1 MLVDWFIVVAQI
13 INFLIL
19 VGLLR
24 WVLYRPVLSVME
36 KRKEAVRREWEEA
49 RQLQDQARAELAEHG
64 RLRSELEAQQ
74 EAWRQRAR
82 HEVEQERRHAIEQL
96 RHEIR
101 EHRQR
106 WWDEL
111 QREQSACLDRLR
123 VQLLE
128 QVQLVTRRALA
139 DLASVG
145 LEHQIVD
152 HFLERLERLERLDPV
167 RHAAL
172 LRDLEGQGGRGVRL
186 RTGFAVA
193 PDHREQLCRRL
204 SACLPPLDPDALMFE
219 HDPTLL
225 CGIELRT
232 CDQVIG
238 WNLDQYLGAL
248 EQSLSLALSRD
259 PGHALPHTA
268 G

>member
-19 VGLLR
+19 VALLR
-24 WVLYRPVLSVME
+24 WVLYRPVLSVMG

-49 RQLQDQARAELAEHG
+49 RQLQEQARAELAEHG

-74 EAWRQRAR
+74 ETWRQRAG
-82 HEVEQERRHAIEQL
+82 HEVEQERRQAIEQL

-101 EHRQR
+101 EQRQR

-111 QREQSACLDRLR
+111 RREQSACLDRLR

-145 LEHQIVD
+145 LEHQIVE
-152 HFLERLERLERLDPV
+152 HFLERLERLDPL

-172 LRDLEGQGGRGVRL
+172 LRDLEGQGGHGVRL

-193 PDHREQLCRRL
+193 PDRREQLCRRL
-204 SACLPPLDPDALMFE
+204 SACLPPLDPDALVFE

-232 CDQVIG
+232 SDQVIG

-248 EQSLSLALSRD
+248 EQSLSLALSRN
-259 PGHALPHTA
+259 PGHAPAQA
-268 G
+268 GG